1 MTAYAIAEVKI
12 RDKEKYETEF
22 MPAVLQAHQLYD
34 AKVLARS
41 DNAEVLAGHGL
52 NGRVVIMQFR
62 DLAHARTWFASAEM
76 QRALD
81 IGRTCTGDV
90 MILLLEDGAG
100 FPRAEWPSE

>member
-52 NGRVVIMQFR
+52 NGRVVIMRFR
-62 DLAHARTWFASAEM
+62 DLARCHDLVAG
-76 QRALD
+76 
-81 IGRTCTGDV
+81 GRRR
-90 MILLLEDGAG
+90 I
-100 FPRAEWPSE
+100 SESRVA